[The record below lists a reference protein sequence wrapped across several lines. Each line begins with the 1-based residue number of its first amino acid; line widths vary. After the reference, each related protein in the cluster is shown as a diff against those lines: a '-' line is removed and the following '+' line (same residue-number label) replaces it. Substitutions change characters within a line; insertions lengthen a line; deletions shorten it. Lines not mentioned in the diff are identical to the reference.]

1 MTQDLTQEG
10 YRTGVSSRPLM
21 KSRSFMSPMSPEND
35 PFAGD
40 VLMRTEMRTRA
51 FTKDNGVLTKDGYRM
66 GLSGPALMK
75 PRSFVLPQKELVAGC
90 VPMKSKVHRPIHIV

>member
-10 YRTGVSSRPLM
+10 YRTGFSSRPLM

-35 PFAGD
+35 PVEGD
-40 VLMRTEMRTRA
+40 VLMRPEMRTRA
-51 FTKDNGVLTKDGYRM
+51 LTQDNGALTKDGYRM

-75 PRSFVLPQKELVAGC
+75 PRSFVSPPKELVVGC
-90 VPMKSKVHRPIHIV
+90 VPIQSKVHRPIHIV